1 MLTETS
7 GRNAEDLAAELEGL
21 RGVDWASVWQGP
33 PQDGSSE
40 CRAWCGRYGWEP
52 QTADRNLV
60 LHSRAGGEWTLE
72 SNGNRHP
79 VESLTHWAWHA
90 ETTEAVENARVLAQV
105 DEVWPEFLKAAEGV
119 LGPAAWSGPWDA
131 HDFPEPPVRGFWP
144 GRDHGLKTR
153 TPYRMAFWTPTGQQP
168 GDPCLVLA
176 QSVSFAT
183 WTTDTP
189 GSSRIRLGVNAPEGS
204 RRHR

>member
-33 PQDGSSE
+33 PQGGSSE

-119 LGPAAWSGPWDA
+119 LGAGRLEWSL
-131 HDFPEPPVRGFWP
+131 
-144 GRDHGLKTR
+144 GRT
-153 TPYRMAFWTPTGQQP
+153 
-168 GDPCLVLA
+168 
-176 QSVSFAT
+176 
-183 WTTDTP
+183 
-189 GSSRIRLGVNAPEGS
+189 
-204 RRHR
+204 